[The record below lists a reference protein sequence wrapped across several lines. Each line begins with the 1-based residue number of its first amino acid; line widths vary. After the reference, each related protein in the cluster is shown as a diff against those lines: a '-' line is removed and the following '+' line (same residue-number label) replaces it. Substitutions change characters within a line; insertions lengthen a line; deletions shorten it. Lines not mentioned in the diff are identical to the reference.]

1 MVMNHRDTHT
11 DPTCM
16 HATSEKRPNFLKEEY
31 LDKGKLGVIAGEG
44 FYKYS

>member
-1 MVMNHRDTHT
+1 MNHRDTHT

-16 HATSEKRPNFLKEEY
+16 HARLAKLLKEEY
-31 LDKGKLGVIAGEG
+31 LDKGKLGVIVGEG

>member
-16 HATSEKRPNFLKEEY
+16 HARLAKLLKEEY